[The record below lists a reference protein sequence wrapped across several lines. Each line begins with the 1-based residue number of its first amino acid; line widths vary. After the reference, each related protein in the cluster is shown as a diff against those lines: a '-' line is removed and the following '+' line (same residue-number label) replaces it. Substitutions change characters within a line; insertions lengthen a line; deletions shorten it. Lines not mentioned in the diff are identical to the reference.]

1 MDQIPICAHY
11 MLNGAQTDEFPFPSA
26 LADATPVITYMPG
39 WKCDISG
46 VREYDKLPKEA
57 RNYVEY
63 LERELGCPIT
73 YVSVGAER
81 DAIIRREKA

>member
-1 MDQIPICAHY
+1 MKKAEVQVTY
-11 MLNGAQTDEFPFPSA
+11 LKKMK
-26 LADATPVITYMPG
+26 PVVF
-39 WKCDISG
+39 DH
-46 VREYDKLPKEA
+46 
-57 RNYVEY
+57 YVEY

>member
-1 MDQIPICAHY
+1 
-11 MLNGAQTDEFPFPSA
+11 MLSDFPH
-26 LADATPVITYMPG
+26 PVSYTHL
-39 WKCDISG
+39 
-46 VREYDKLPKEA
+46 REYDKLPKEA